1 MKTICITALITAGL
15 ATASIAAT
23 QVDANGDG
31 VLTMDEVNAAF
42 PEIKADEFS
51 TMDVNADGVLDNSE
65 VAAAQEAGLLPAQG

>member
-31 VLTMDEVNAAF
+31 LLTLDEVNTAF
-42 PEIKADEFS
+42 PDIKAEAFS
-51 TMDVNADGVLDNSE
+51 TMDVNADGVLDTSE
-65 VAAAQEAGLLPAQG
+65 VAAAQEAGLLPQQG